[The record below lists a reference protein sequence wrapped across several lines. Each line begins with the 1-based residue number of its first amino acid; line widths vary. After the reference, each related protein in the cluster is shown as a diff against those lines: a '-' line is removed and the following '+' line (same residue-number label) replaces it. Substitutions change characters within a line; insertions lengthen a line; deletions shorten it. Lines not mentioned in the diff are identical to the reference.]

1 MRFDDESFLL
11 MCSHVPL
18 TSLGF
23 FLQLERHRDKIEIMF
38 EMPLHPFE
46 NSGELGFVGSDTR
59 ARQTIENSGST
70 HYPLVV

>member
-11 MCSHVPL
+11 MCCHVPF
-18 TSLGF
+18 TCLGF
-23 FLQLERHRDKIEIMF
+23 FLQLKGHRDKIEIMF

-59 ARQTIENSGST
+59 ARQTIENSGGT
-70 HYPLVV
+70 HYPLIV